1 MLQRITSLLLH
12 WRFLLL
18 PDCCWSHNP
27 SSFAIAYRAFI
38 RMALN
43 ALDGMLAREC
53 NQQTRLGA
61 ILNETGD
68 VISDIA
74 LYLPFYFYRKVTH
87 HS

>member
-1 MLQRITSLLLH
+1 
-12 WRFLLL
+12 
-18 PDCCWSHNP
+18 
-27 SSFAIAYRAFI
+27 
-38 RMALN
+38 MALN

-74 LYLPFYFYRKVTH
+74 LYFPSVTAVAYKIKKYR
-87 HS
+87 SGEN